1 MATCSVICR
10 TEEISAY
17 FIKRFKTFVLV
28 KVVSPNTLDESPA
41 CEYYVG
47 GNLRRA
53 FSIPSLHRLPASSGH
68 LLFINHLVYVLSIIY
83 SAVRLGEKFDLF
95 IGVGPYYNL
104 AGLLLKSIG
113 FVKHVLYY
121 AGDYFPPAEN
131 VSVTLNF
138 KLKLFHFLDSL
149 SVRYSDGVWSSLESV
164 RVAHSKSGVF
174 PPKGSVDFV
183 APLGLK
189 KHRDVFV
196 TTKRGHELV
205 YFGSVQ
211 RGKGIELLIEV
222 MPELIRKVPDI
233 LVNIVGTGSMEDEF
247 RGLVKN
253 HCFERYFNFFGYVPN
268 GQRLDEILSRSSLGL
283 ALFDPRDGEFSQ
295 YVNPGKV
302 MEYISRGIPPVIS
315 KNIPIASDISEMR
328 GGYCIDYSPAS
339 LCSAII
345 SAFSNEGELS
355 EIKHNLEA
363 VANKYE
369 WESILSGVYDII
381 CKRFGKI

>member
-1 MATCSVICR
+1 V
-10 TEEISAY
+10 
-17 FIKRFKTFVLV
+17 
-28 KVVSPNTLDESPA
+28 
-41 CEYYVG
+41 
-47 GNLRRA
+47 
-53 FSIPSLHRLPASSGH
+53 
-68 LLFINHLVYVLSIIY
+68 
-83 SAVRLGEKFDLF
+83 VRLGEKFDLF

-104 AGLLLKSIG
+104 AGLLLKSVG

-121 AGDYFPPAEN
+121 AGDYFPLAED
-131 VSVTLNF
+131 VSVMLNF

-149 SVRYSDGVWSSLESV
+149 SVRYSDGVWSSLELV

-196 TTKRGHELV
+196 TTRYGHELV

-222 MPELIRKVPDI
+222 MPELIRKVPDV

-253 HCFERYFNFFGYVPN
+253 LGFERYFNFFGYIPN
-268 GQRLDEILSRSSLGL
+268 GQRLDEILGRSSLGL

-315 KNIPIASDISEMR
+315 KNIQIASDISEMR
-328 GGYCIDYSPAS
+328 GGYCIDYSSAS
-339 LCSAII
+339 LCRVII
-345 SAFSNEGELS
+345 SAFTNEGELS